1 MQSYTREYLGK
12 NQFWTPSSIGLTNSL
27 IDNKLNNLDEKDTS
41 GLLSKNEAENTYM
54 KKTEAN
60 NFLSKNEAQNT
71 YMKIIDA
78 IVPKSHSF
86 SLLNYGGNIVK
97 RYIKDL
103 ISQGPRSIVEISIPE
118 NISGNI
124 KIVSVDFR
132 VISNNSTALGHLAC
146 SLNEKD
152 GSSSTN
158 FRFGK
163 IAKGVCRSGDGLAYN
178 FSLSDIF
185 FGNISKLYLH
195 FYFDNFDITYDSSSN
210 EFYIAV
216 DTDLKSDINV
226 KIVSF

>member
-54 KKTEAN
+54 KKTEA
-60 NFLSKNEAQNT
+60 
-71 YMKIIDA
+71 
-78 IVPKSHSF
+78 IVLKSHSF
-86 SLLNYGGNIVK
+86 SLLNYDGNIVK

-103 ISQGPRSIVEISIPE
+103 ISQGPRSIVEIPIPE

-124 KIVSVDFR
+124 NIVSVDFR

-178 FSLSDIF
+178 FSLADIF

-210 EFYIAV
+210 EFYIEA